1 MVTNVTS
8 KQFWVTFIER
18 GLETLEVDE
27 EFEVIDA
34 VEDDVDTVSFFE
46 VDKSFQKGITYF
58 LYDNG
63 CLYVRCF

>member
-8 KQFWVTFIER
+8 KHFWVTFIEG

-34 VEDDVDTVSFFE
+34 IKDDLDTVSFFE
-46 VDKSFQKGITYF
+46 VDKS
-58 LYDNG
+58 
-63 CLYVRCF
+63 

>member
-8 KQFWVTFIER
+8 KQFWVTFIEG

-34 VEDDVDTVSFFE
+34 IKDDVDTVSFFE
-46 VDKSFQKGITYF
+46 VDKS
-58 LYDNG
+58 
-63 CLYVRCF
+63 

>member
-1 MVTNVTS
+1 VVTNVTS

-46 VDKSFQKGITYF
+46 VDKS
-58 LYDNG
+58 
-63 CLYVRCF
+63 